1 VDEPKRHRGR
11 SIKRKKSPQNQYNNQ
26 NGLPEGTPV
35 STRGI
40 EAGSRTETTP
50 NNPASSSLGEG
61 TGRDVDRSGVEAQGL
76 HAERRVLESEASGRR
91 GTSQVGHGVEDSQSL
106 HAESS
111 ARSSGESGAN
121 ANRPSSASDTN
132 LNATGGGPNNAE
144 LKQLI
149 EKLRDPI
156 YFARAY
162 CLKRIDEWQARFLAE
177 CKSPGL
183 IALRGANGIGKTV
196 IICVITLFFLSTV
209 KNCRVVIVSGVF
221 RQLKM
226 FVEHLQSLLKNFP
239 GWEIKRSAH
248 ELHSPFPE
256 NKAIWFATDSPGAA
270 QGQHS
275 VVEAVDLDDWGLN
288 EEDLNAKLTQVA
300 KEAKESK
307 SCLIL
312 IRDEC
317 HVITRGV
324 KENTDTYGADWT
336 FDLSYP
342 GVADGWFHEIFSK
355 LSHIYR
361 CHKVTAFDSS
371 YVKPEQI
378 EKMRETH
385 GENSPMYKSSVLA
398 EFSDVGT
405 VNVVTV
411 DMWDACAKSPPTWEK
426 GHPSER
432 VGGLDLSAAKKGG
445 DKCVLYH
452 RDGNKI
458 FEPVKYTNY
467 ASEMDL
473 LARILVDIK
482 LLQIK
487 CIFADKGG
495 LGSPMISL
503 LEKVIIDEGATVRIH
518 RVDFGGKPVST
529 TNPHKCK
536 NRATELMY
544 LLAER
549 LTLKRLILPKD
560 TETRQQAIQRQIE
573 PMPDLSVRL
582 QSKSELSKSPD
593 ELDALLLCLPDAPA
607 DTSHTLKTRQ
617 WYDESDVKNIHSRKV
632 NGVGMVGGK
641 YLGRG

>member
-1 VDEPKRHRGR
+1 MDESKRVRGR
-11 SIKRKKSPQNQYNNQ
+11 KIRKRKSGLTHGLSKGKSTLEESGLQSEREAAGLTGGQAQ
-26 NGLPEGTPV
+26 SLSGNGLAQHPAKLED
-35 STRGI
+35 SDERI
-40 EAGSRTETTP
+40 SSNRP
-50 NNPASSSLGEG
+50 NESSGLSNGEG
-61 TGRDVDRSGVEAQGL
+61 KEQGGMGEVLAQQV
-76 HAERRVLESEASGRR
+76 HPDSEATRAS
-91 GTSQVGHGVEDSQSL
+91 T
-106 HAESS
+106 
-111 ARSSGESGAN
+111 GAN
-121 ANRPSSASDTN
+121 GDANRPTSTSNSNPHAAGN
-132 LNATGGGPNNAE
+132 GPDQQEYAR
-144 LKQLI
+144 LI
-149 EKLRDPI
+149 EKLRDPV

-177 CKSPGL
+177 CKTPGL

-226 FVEHLQSLLKNFP
+226 FVEHLSSLLKNFP

-256 NKAIWFATDSPGAA
+256 NKAIWFSTDSPGAA

-288 EEDLNAKLTQVA
+288 ENDLNDKISAIG

-307 SCLIL
+307 SCLVL

-317 HVITRGV
+317 HIISRGV

-336 FDLSYP
+336 FDLSFP
-342 GVADGWFHEIFSK
+342 GVADGWFWEIFSK

-371 YVKPEQI
+371 YVQREQI
-378 EKMRETH
+378 EKMLETH

-411 DMWDACAKSPPTWEK
+411 DMWDSCAKSPPQWEK
-426 GHPSER
+426 GHPSQK
-432 VGGLDLSAAKKGG
+432 VAGLDLSAAKKGG
-445 DKCVLYH
+445 DKCVLYP

-458 FEPVKYTNY
+458 FEPIKYTNY

-482 LLQIK
+482 ILQIK
-487 CIFADKGG
+487 VIFADKGG

-503 LEKVIIDEGATVRIH
+503 LEKVIIDEGASVRIH

-529 TNPHKCK
+529 INPHKCK

-549 LTLKRLILPKD
+549 ITLKRLILPKD
-560 TETRQQAIQRQIE
+560 ADTRQQVINRQIE
-573 PMPDLSVRL
+573 TMPDLSVRL
-582 QSKSELSKSPD
+582 QSKDELSKSPD
-593 ELDALLLCLPDAPA
+593 ELDALLLCLPDAPM
-607 DTSHTLKTRQ
+607 DISHTMKTKQ
-617 WYDESDVKNIHSRKV
+617 WYDDSDVKSLQSRRA
-632 NGVGMVGGK
+632 NGVGMVGSK